1 MSSTRHLDRA
11 EVRVAVL
18 DCGVLAVACLVTYL
32 VATTVLSHLY
42 LLSRTDSV
50 LGGLWAVIATVF
62 VSRDSYQHSVG
73 AAVSRMSGTLVSFV
87 FCLIY
92 LSMLPFHVWA
102 LPVLIGASALAITL
116 LGRPGDAGTA
126 AITTAVVLIVA
137 YVSPRD
143 AWEQPILRFFDTL
156 IGVAIGVAAAWLA
169 LRVLRPR
176 IASAARPGYP
186 ESAGGP
192 GGSERQA

>member
-1 MSSTRHLDRA
+1 MTSARHLGRA
-11 EVRVAVL
+11 EVRLAVL
-18 DCGVLAVACLVTYL
+18 DCGVLAIACLITYL
-32 VATTVLSHLY
+32 IATTVLSQLY
-42 LLSRTDSV
+42 FLSRADSV

-102 LPVLIGASALAITL
+102 LPVLIGASALAVTL
-116 LGRPGDAGTA
+116 LGRAGDAATA
-126 AITTAVVLIVA
+126 AITTAVVLVVA
-137 YVSPRD
+137 EVSPRD
-143 AWEQPILRFFDTL
+143 AWEQPVLRFFDTL
-156 IGVAIGVAAAWLA
+156 IGVAIGVAAAWIT
-169 LRVLRPR
+169 LRVLHPR
-176 IASAARPGYP
+176 IGPAARPG
-186 ESAGGP
+186 SP

>member
-1 MSSTRHLDRA
+1 MSPARHLGRA

-18 DCGVLAVACLVTYL
+18 DCGVLALACLVTYL
-32 VATTVLSHLY
+32 LATTLLSHLY
-42 LLSRTDSV
+42 FLSRADSL

-73 AAVSRMSGTLVSFV
+73 AAVSRMSGTLMSFV
-87 FCLIY
+87 LCLIY
-92 LSMLPFHVWA
+92 LSFLPFHVWA
-102 LPVLIGASALAITL
+102 LPVLIGASALAVTL
-116 LGRPGDAGTA
+116 LGRPGDAATA

-137 YVSPRD
+137 AVSPHD

-169 LRVLRPR
+169 LSVLRPR
-176 IASAARPGYP
+176 IKRTG
-186 ESAGGP
+186 
-192 GGSERQA
+192 

>member
-1 MSSTRHLDRA
+1 MSPTRHLGRP

-18 DCGVLAVACLVTYL
+18 DCGVLALACLVTYL
-32 VATTVLSHLY
+32 LATTLLSHLY
-42 LLSRTDSV
+42 FLSRADSL

-87 FCLIY
+87 LCLIY
-92 LSMLPFHVWA
+92 LSFLPFHVWA
-102 LPVLIGASALAITL
+102 LPVLIGASALAVTL
-116 LGRPGDAGTA
+116 LGRPGDAATA

-137 YVSPRD
+137 DVSPRD

-156 IGVAIGVAAAWLA
+156 IGVAIGVAVAWFT
-169 LRVLRPR
+169 LRVLHPR
-176 IASAARPGYP
+176 IAPAGP
-186 ESAGGP
+186 AGGP
-192 GGSERQA
+192 GGPPASERQA

>member
-1 MSSTRHLDRA
+1 M
-11 EVRVAVL
+11 L
-18 DCGVLAVACLVTYL
+18 DCGVLAIACLVTYL

-42 LLSRTDSV
+42 FLSRTDSV

-62 VSRDSYQHSVG
+62 VSRDSYRHSLG
-73 AAVSRMSGTLVSFV
+73 AAVSRMSGTLISFL

-102 LPVLIGASALAITL
+102 LPVLVGLSALTVTL

-137 YVSPRD
+137 DVSPRD

-156 IGVAIGVAAAWLA
+156 IGVVIGVAAAWLA

-176 IASAARPGYP
+176 IAPGRRQGSA
-186 ESAGGP
+186 

>member
-1 MSSTRHLDRA
+1 MSPTPRLDRA

-18 DCGVLAVACLVTYL
+18 DCAVLAIACLVTYL

-42 LLSRTDSV
+42 FLSRADSL

-62 VSRDSYQHSVG
+62 VSRDSYQHSQG
-73 AAVSRMSGTLVSFV
+73 AAVSRMSGTLISFL

-92 LSMLPFHVWA
+92 LSLLPFHVWA
-102 LPVLIGASALAITL
+102 LPVLIGASALAVTL
-116 LGRPGDAGTA
+116 LGRPGDAATA

-137 YVSPRD
+137 DVSPHD

-156 IGVAIGVAAAWLA
+156 IGVAIGVAATWVT
-169 LRVLRPR
+169 LRVLHPR
-176 IASAARPGYP
+176 IRPARQP
-186 ESAGGP
+186 ESSGRRA
-192 GGSERQA
+192 

>member
-1 MSSTRHLDRA
+1 MTSTRYLDRA
-11 EVRVAVL
+11 EARVAVL
-18 DCGVLAVACLVTYL
+18 DCGVLALACLVTYL

-42 LLSRTDSV
+42 FLSRADSL

-87 FCLIY
+87 LCLIY

-102 LPVLIGASALAITL
+102 LPVLIGLSALAL
-116 LGRPGDAGTA
+116 MLAGRPGDVGTA
-126 AITTAVVLIVA
+126 AITTAVILIVA
-137 YVSPRD
+137 DVSPRD

-156 IGVAIGVAAAWLA
+156 IGVAIGVAAAWFT
-169 LRVLRPR
+169 LRVLHPR
-176 IASAARPGYP
+176 IAPARRPGSP
-186 ESAGGP
+186 SGP
-192 GGSERQA
+192 VGSERQA

>member
-1 MSSTRHLDRA
+1 MSSTHHLDRA
-11 EVRVAVL
+11 EVRLAVL
-18 DCGVLAVACLVTYL
+18 DCGVLAIACLFTYL

-42 LLSRTDSV
+42 FLSRADSL

-62 VSRDSYQHSVG
+62 VSRDSYQHSMG
-73 AAVSRMSGTLVSFV
+73 AAVSRMSGTLVSFL

-102 LPVLIGASALAITL
+102 LPVLIGASALAVTL
-116 LGRPGDAGTA
+116 LGRPGDAATA
-126 AITTAVVLIVA
+126 AITAAVVLIVA
-137 YVSPRD
+137 DVSPHD

-156 IGVAIGVAAAWLA
+156 IGVLIGVATAWVT
-169 LRVLRPR
+169 LRVLHPR
-176 IASAARPGYP
+176 VAPAARPGSP
-186 ESAGGP
+186 SSP

>member
-1 MSSTRHLDRA
+1 MTSTRHLDRA

-18 DCGVLAVACLVTYL
+18 DCAVLAIACLVTYL

-42 LLSRTDSV
+42 FLSRADSL

-62 VSRDSYQHSVG
+62 VSRDSYQHSLG
-73 AAVSRMSGTLVSFV
+73 AAVSRMSGTLISFL

-102 LPVLIGASALAITL
+102 LPVLIGLSALTVTL
-116 LGRPGDAGTA
+116 LARPGDAETA

-137 YVSPRD
+137 DVSPRD
-143 AWEQPILRFFDTL
+143 AWEQPILRFVDTL
-156 IGVAIGVAAAWLA
+156 IGVVIGVAAAWLT
-169 LRVLRPR
+169 LRVLHPR
-176 IASAARPGYP
+176 IAPRPPQASPETQDASA
-186 ESAGGP
+186 E
-192 GGSERQA
+192 

>member
-1 MSSTRHLDRA
+1 MTSTRYLDRA
-11 EVRVAVL
+11 EARVAVL
-18 DCGVLAVACLVTYL
+18 DCGVLALACLVTYL

-42 LLSRTDSV
+42 FLSRADSL

-87 FCLIY
+87 LCLIY

-102 LPVLIGASALAITL
+102 LPVLIGLSVLALMLA
-116 LGRPGDAGTA
+116 GRPGDVGTA
-126 AITTAVVLIVA
+126 AITTAVILIVA
-137 YVSPRD
+137 DVSPRD

-156 IGVAIGVAAAWLA
+156 IGVAIGVAAAWFT
-169 LRVLRPR
+169 LRVLHPR
-176 IASAARPGYP
+176 IAPARRPGSP
-186 ESAGGP
+186 SGP
-192 GGSERQA
+192 VGSERQA

>member
-1 MSSTRHLDRA
+1 MTSTRYLDRA
-11 EVRVAVL
+11 QVRVAVV
-18 DCGVLAVACLVTYL
+18 DCGVLAIACLVTYL

-42 LLSRTDSV
+42 FLSRTDSM

-62 VSRDSYQHSVG
+62 VSRDSYQHSMG
-73 AAVSRMSGTLVSFV
+73 AALSRMSGTLVSFL

-102 LPVLIGASALAITL
+102 LPVLIGLSALAVTL
-116 LGRPGDAGTA
+116 LGRPGDAATA

-137 YVSPRD
+137 DVSPRD

-156 IGVAIGVAAAWLA
+156 IGVAIGVAAAWLT
-169 LRVLRPR
+169 LRVLHPR
-176 IASAARPGYP
+176 ITSAPR
-186 ESAGGP
+186 P
-192 GGSERQA
+192 GGSGGQA